1 MRQQKWDLLKDQISV
16 EEWGDNASHF
26 SEGYNFAKKAK
37 RNLVKKTMSLVE
49 VNLGQ
54 ENDWFCK
61 DAKMFENLYAWLLK
75 SRNSGRKVLN
85 LTVSLS

>member
-1 MRQQKWDLLKDQISV
+1 MRQQKWDLLKDKICV

-26 SEGYNFAKKAK
+26 SECYSFAEKAK
-37 RNLVKKTMSLVE
+37 RNLVKKTISLVE
-49 VNLGQ
+49 VNMGQ

-61 DAKMFENLYAWLLK
+61 DARMLENFYSWLIK